1 MPLTLKGTLKPGQ
14 PDKRYYMIR
23 VQVNDRRVAV
33 SSGTR
38 DRVKAEG
45 KERLIYDALSNN
57 RDLTQADLVALV
69 RGEGHIR
76 HAAAVRASGG
86 LTLSDAFARC
96 FADPHVWRNIRAQQT
111 YKTNCKHVTDY
122 FGADRVVASI
132 TRSDLQAYVTAQLEA
147 KTPSAPG
154 TINRRLAC
162 LGRMFSAASDWDD
175 GPKAV
180 PKIKYLAENG
190 ARKFSL
196 SHEQERA
203 MFAAVAEL
211 DTLTP
216 GPQGGP
222 PRRLDA
228 HLYLRLFK
236 VLVESGVRL
245 TEALKLQWTDVQM
258 TASGSGVLR
267 FYRTKEIKNNK
278 ARSVPM
284 TEVCA
289 AVLKEIA
296 DEPRRR
302 RHGPFEDL
310 NKNRAEHIWNAAK
323 ARSGIT
329 DRDCVIHALRHTC
342 ATRLLKATG
351 NIVLVKEWLGHTTIK
366 TTADTY
372 AHVETE
378 SLMDGAEALTALRGT
393 SRVNAQAGKDSN
405 P

>member
-1 MPLTLKGTLKPGQ
+1 MPLILKGTVKPGQ
-14 PDKRYYMIR
+14 VDRRYYMIR
-23 VQVNDRRVAV
+23 VQVNDRRVVV

-38 DRVKAEG
+38 TRTDAEKKERIVVKALEDTPS
-45 KERLIYDALSNN
+45 I
-57 RDLTQADLVALV
+57 TQADLVALV
-69 RGEGHIR
+69 RGVGHVR
-76 HAAAVRASGG
+76 HVAAVRASGG
-86 LTLSDAFARC
+86 LTLTAAFDRC

-111 YKTNCKHVTDY
+111 YKTNCRHVIDH
-122 FGADRVVASI
+122 FGADRVIASLGRLDI
-132 TRSDLQAYVTAQLEA
+132 QAYVTSQLEA
-147 KTPSAPG
+147 VKPSAPG

-162 LGRMFSAASDWDD
+162 LGRMFSTAMEWDD
-175 GPKAV
+175 GPKVV
-180 PKIKYLAENG
+180 PKIKYLPEDG

-196 SHEQERA
+196 SHAQEQA
-203 MFAAVAEL
+203 IFAAVAEL
-211 DTLTP
+211 DSVRP

-228 HLYLRLFK
+228 HLYLRLFR
-236 VLVESGVRL
+236 VLVESGMRLSEALRLRWEDVQTTPGGGGIVRL
-245 TEALKLQWTDVQM
+245 
-258 TASGSGVLR
+258 
-267 FYRTKEIKNNK
+267 YRTKEIKNNK

-296 DEPRRR
+296 QDEKRR

-310 NKNRAEHIWNAAK
+310 NKNRAELVWKAAR
-323 ARSGIT
+323 ARVGIT
-329 DRDCVIHALRHTC
+329 DRDCVIHSLRHTC

-378 SLMDGAEALTALRGT
+378 SLLDGAAALTSLRGT
-393 SRVNAQAGKDSN
+393 SLTKSQ
-405 P
+405 

>member
-1 MPLTLKGTLKPGQ
+1 MSLSLKGTLKAGQ
-14 PDKRYYMIR
+14 PDRRYYMIR
-23 VQVNDRRVAV
+23 VQVNDRRVVV

-38 DRVKAEG
+38 DRLIAE
-45 KERLIYDALSNN
+45 EREQKVIRALEAN
-57 RDLTQADLVALV
+57 RDITQDELIALV
-69 RGEGHIR
+69 RGQGHVR
-76 HAAAVRASGG
+76 HVAAVRASGG
-86 LTLSDAFARC
+86 LTLTAAFDRC
-96 FADPHVWRNIRAQQT
+96 FADPHVWRHIRAQAT
-111 YKTNCKHVTDY
+111 YKTNCRHVLEH

-132 TRSDLQAYVTAQLEA
+132 GRADIQAYVTSQLDAE
-147 KTPSAPG
+147 KPSAPA

-162 LGRMFSAASDWDD
+162 LGKMFSAASDWDD
-175 GPKAV
+175 GPKTV
-180 PKIKYLAENG
+180 PKIKYLAEDG

-196 SHEQERA
+196 SHEQEKA
-203 MFAAVAEL
+203 MFQAVSEL
-211 DTLTP
+211 DTLRP

-222 PRRLDA
+222 PRRPDA

-245 TEALKLQWTDVQM
+245 TEALKLQWADVQV
-258 TASGSGVLR
+258 TSAGHGVLR

-289 AVLKEIA
+289 AVLAEIA
-296 DEPRRR
+296 AEPQRR

-310 NKNRAEHIWNAAK
+310 NKNRAEHIWKAAR
-323 ARSGIT
+323 ARVGIT
-329 DRDCVIHALRHTC
+329 DPHCVIHALRHTC

-378 SLMDGAEALTALRGT
+378 SLMDGAAALTTLRGT
-393 SRVNAQAGKDSN
+393 SVANKQAGKDSN
-405 P
+405 S